1 MRNEA
6 MNTEAPK
13 LLVRILYAKTATKR
27 FKFVVT
33 FDEYNVI
40 DTIEQVDL
48 NTNGRKLLVS
58 TNKYAKAILHN
69 ADKVEAGYIAPV
81 GFTWK

>member
-1 MRNEA
+1 MPRRR
-6 MNTEAPK
+6 PS
-13 LLVRILYAKTATKR
+13 VSSS
-27 FKFVVT
+27 
-33 FDEYNVI
+33 
-40 DTIEQVDL
+40 